1 MKWELNI
8 YIYISKYICVCIY
21 IYIYIYIYIHNLDC
35 ALAQGCHFGANG
47 DWLAVV
53 CQYLLH
59 ILWFQNS
66 IKYPRLLAWVY
77 MLKNTHWLI
86 LWPQTTPPPTSY
98 QYRKSFWEFISP
110 QIYAIMCG
118 DHKTVYFHGFTKADC
133 RFAPVRFEFKYN
145 DFQSRKSIHKCRL
158 EKWRPFCHGIN
169 LLKLLC
175 ITWVPSNI
183 IRTRWG

>member
-1 MKWELNI
+1 M
-8 YIYISKYICVCIY
+8 CVC
-21 IYIYIYIYIHNLDC
+21 IYIYIYIHNLDC

-118 DHKTVYFHGFTKADC
+118 DHKQFISMALPRLIVGLRRWDLNSNTMIFSQENPFINV
-133 RFAPVRFEFKYN
+133 VW
-145 DFQSRKSIHKCRL
+145 KSGGLFVMALIC
-158 EKWRPFCHGIN
+158 
-169 LLKLLC
+169 
-175 ITWVPSNI
+175 
-183 IRTRWG
+183 